1 VVYLGGQSTDLAPLD
16 KHNLWYSVI
25 PVFSPHAYTQLPN
38 TVLIVTLISNFGTF
52 LLYMTTCIV
61 AIVAFREHHTFNGF
75 KHMFIPVFGL
85 LANLG
90 CMLFYLLGPIPAI
103 GVAGMSYKEPY
114 IALSLAL
121 LWAITGFIY
130 FWMTSK
136 AKGKEM
142 ILTAKPQT
150 A

>member
-1 VVYLGGQSTDLAPLD
+1 
-16 KHNLWYSVI
+16 
-25 PVFSPHAYTQLPN
+25 
-38 TVLIVTLISNFGTF
+38 
-52 LLYMTTCIV
+52 
-61 AIVAFREHHTFNGF
+61 VAFREHHSFNGF
-75 KHMFIPVFGL
+75 KHMFVPVFGL
-85 LANLG
+85 LANFG

-114 IALSLAL
+114 IALIFAA
-121 LWAITGFIY
+121 LWAASGFVY